1 MDNLEMLITVAG
13 IIIGPSIVLG
23 MFLVNALQRLAK
35 VEECV
40 DPENGK
46 SIARLETKVDF
57 MLRWIAA
64 LNGEMSDRKEFKEF
78 LEQLKEI
85 AKGKGL

>member
-1 MDNLEMLITVAG
+1 MSTLELLLALLS
-13 IIIGPSIVLG
+13 PSVVIAI
-23 MFLVNALQRLAK
+23 FLMNALQRLAK

-40 DPENGK
+40 NPEDSK
-46 SIARLETKVDF
+46 SIARLETKTDF
-57 MLRWIAA
+57 ILKWIAA
-64 LNGEMSDRKEFKEF
+64 LNGEMSDKREFNAF

>member
-1 MDNLEMLITVAG
+1 MDTLEIILTVIG
-13 IIIGPSIVLG
+13 VIIGPSIVIG
-23 MFLVNALQRLAK
+23 IFLVNALQRLAK

-40 DPENGK
+40 DPNQGD

-57 MLRWIAA
+57 MLKWIAA
-64 LNGEMSDRKEFKEF
+64 LNGEMSDKNEFKEF
-78 LEQLKEI
+78 LEQLREV

>member
-1 MDNLEMLITVAG
+1 MLITVAG